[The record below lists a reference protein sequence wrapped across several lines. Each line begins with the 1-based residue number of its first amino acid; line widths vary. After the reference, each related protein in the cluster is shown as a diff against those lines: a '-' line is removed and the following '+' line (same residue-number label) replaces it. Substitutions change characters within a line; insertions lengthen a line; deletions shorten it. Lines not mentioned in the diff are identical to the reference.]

1 MKQGLRLYIMGEQVD
16 LSSQPDILYNYVVDD
31 IMNPSVV
38 RNSFSKTITIP
49 GTDRNNRI
57 FNQYWNLE
65 RVNFDDGFRANRKNT
80 FSIYKDSTL
89 YETGYCRLDKITR
102 NLGRITYQLSLFGG
116 LGDFLYSLAYSDD
129 ASAGEGRQKKL
140 SDLIYRYEEGGEIV
154 DFDFTINKDT
164 VKEAWDNINSYYSK
178 WKFLNFAP
186 AYNGLPSD
194 FDANK
199 VLINVQGATQPPAG
213 TRPAYNRKSGMS
225 IITATTVDG
234 SAFTAYNGYVLAE
247 MDSEK
252 VESEMREFRSYLQR
266 PVFRVKEIIKA
277 CCDPENNGGY
287 TVHLDPDFF
296 NFENP
301 YWEESWITLPM
312 LTSFDYVGSTE
323 SETATARLEPPVTGM
338 TTTGTSG
345 YWEDRRF
352 VISDHESSRPMQL
365 TVDFDLEAILSSI
378 PGGTLYPSARQW
390 SGAEK
395 HYMSS
400 ILVQLVAYDA
410 FGKPVA
416 GSDVYNLT
424 SSFGTRRTGSDGR
437 QIQNI
442 IPVPSD
448 YDYKIPYGNTY
459 ITETSGFAPRDGRY
473 VWGNG
478 FRMTIKNVPSTAYVK
493 LLVTKLYKTQ
503 QSQYNSW
510 KYLWKRN
517 SAPGQVTTYEGYSL
531 VGFDVTVKSV
541 EVSFQTE
548 ESIRTNSKFAKTTV
562 LGTDYSP
569 ADFLLSYCKQFGMFF
584 VKDVAKMEVDILTR
598 RNFFKRDEVVNI
610 QDLIDRASDMTIT
623 PIPFDKK
630 WYKWSVDYEDSEYGE
645 AYEKLYGEVFG
656 SKTVNTQYNFNNSTE
671 EVLGD
676 TILKGAVQATE
687 RSPYYCYN
695 PNSPAVG
702 AWYYNGFKYLL
713 FDSNDN
719 TNTTDMEVPNTGTI
733 DLYSG
738 MTEYKYYDLFDK
750 VQLHKEDNGS
760 SEGAN
765 VLLFFN
771 GYQDL
776 TVNEKNLGYIISDD
790 TSVGAILNESRPCW
804 LWSATDTDIN
814 GDSICIHITQAP
826 KFSRY
831 VMYPTSGYITKSW
844 DFGLPNELFVPGAVN
859 IEEGTIY
866 SQAWD
871 SYISDLYNE
880 NTRIVECKM
889 RLIGKPSIDWL
900 RRFYFFDG
908 GIYRMLSITDWNMSQ
923 YGLTKVKFVKVQ
935 DLDNYDMLPMTN
947 TPTIKLTLSKYN
959 IAATG
964 ETIEWHVTVSDGGHW
979 YMEYPSELL
988 VTGLDERGGAEGNAS
1003 GTIEF
1008 PANPNTNQS
1017 MTYAIRVFADPS
1029 SDSVEVEQGYAAFYA
1044 NRLDPSYVIPAS
1056 GGSTQWRVYSEVP
1069 WTAYTQNSGY
1079 ASISPSTGD
1088 ATEGTIITFTMNANP
1103 DYSRRYANLILTNG
1117 AGQINYKYA
1126 VYQEAAEGHNISMN
1140 PTGFLYLPASGTSR
1154 TFTVNATDP
1163 WRFYSYG
1170 IATTDL
1176 PDPRN
1181 VPSSVT
1187 AFTYTLA
1194 ANTGATKFDMPWV
1207 ELVDYSAQR
1216 SGYAY
1221 IYQWP
1226 TFALYYNSMEGGYSG
1241 TLQPSNPNG
1250 FLDPN
1255 GQSVLVSENV
1265 YREHKPG
1272 NNLYQPFNYTFEMAF
1287 PEVIDTITSGA
1298 FEDCTGLTGIHC
1310 EGIFQIGPRSFK
1322 GCTNL
1327 TGITMSDVQIIGDNA
1342 FEGCNALTVSL
1353 PPYLSSIGADVF
1365 SGTTFTEITFQNTS
1379 AWWGSVGKDANWLR
1393 GSNITIVHC
1402 TDMDV
1407 PANS

>member
-38 RNSFSKTITIP
+38 RNSFSKTISIP

-65 RVNFDDGFRANRKNT
+65 RINFEEGFRANRKNT

-89 YETGYCRLDKITR
+89 YETGYCKLDKITR
-102 NLGRITYQLSLFGG
+102 NLGKITYQLSLFGG
-116 LGDFLYSLAYSDD
+116 LGDFLYSLAYADD
-129 ASAGEGRQKKL
+129 ASAGEGQQKKL
-140 SDLIYRYEEGGEIV
+140 SDLIYRYGKGGEIV
-154 DFDFTINKDT
+154 DFDFTINKET
-164 VKEAWDNINSYYSK
+164 VKEAWDNIDSDSSK
-178 WKFLNFAP
+178 WGFLNFAP

-199 VLINVQGATQPPAG
+199 VLINVQGTTQPSSG
-213 TRPAYNRKSGMS
+213 TRPSSYARRQGMS

-266 PVFRVKEIIKA
+266 PVFRVKEIINA
-277 CCDPENNGGY
+277 CCNPENNGGY

-296 NFENP
+296 NSENP
-301 YWEESWITLPM
+301 YWEESWVTLPM

-323 SETATARLEPPVTGM
+323 SETATATLELPATG
-338 TTTGTSG
+338 TTTSG

-352 VISDHESSRPMQL
+352 AISEHESTRPMQL
-365 TVDFDLEAILSSI
+365 TVDFDLEAVLSSN
-378 PGGTLYPSARQW
+378 PGVTLYPT
-390 SGAEK
+390 AEK
-395 HYMSS
+395 LYMSS

-410 FGKPVA
+410 FGRPIA

-424 SSFGTRRTGSDGR
+424 STFGTRRGGSDGR
-437 QIQNI
+437 QTINI

-448 YDYKIPYGNTY
+448 YDYSIPYGNTFV
-459 ITETSGFAPRDGRY
+459 TETRGFAPRDGRY
-473 VWGNG
+473 LWGSG

-493 LLVTKLYKTQ
+493 LLVTKLYKTEK
-503 QSQYNSW
+503 SQYDSW

-517 SAPGQVTTYEGYSL
+517 AAPGQVTTYEKYSI

-541 EVSFQTE
+541 EVSFQTD
-548 ESIRTNSKFAKTTV
+548 ESVRTNSKFTKDTI

-610 QDLIDRASDMTIT
+610 QGLIDRASDMTIT

-645 AYEKLYGEVFG
+645 AYEKLYGDVFG
-656 SKTVNTQYNFNNSTE
+656 SKVINTQYNFNNSTE

-695 PNSPAVG
+695 PNSPTVG

-713 FDSNDN
+713 FDTNDN
-719 TNTTDMEVPNTGTI
+719 TNTTDMEVSSTGTI

-750 VQLHKEDNGS
+750 VQLHTEGNGS
-760 SEGAN
+760 SEGSN

-771 GYQDL
+771 GYQNL

-790 TSVGAILNESRPCW
+790 TTVGAILNESRPCW

-814 GDSICIHITQAP
+814 GDNICIHITQAP

-831 VMYPTSGYITKSW
+831 VMSPATGYITKSW
-844 DFGLPNELFVPGAVN
+844 DFGMPNELFVPGAVN

-889 RLIGKPSIDWL
+889 RLTGKPSIDWL

-935 DLDNYDMLPMTN
+935 DLNNYDMLPIAN
-947 TPTIKLTLSKYN
+947 TPIINLTLSKYD
-959 IAATG
+959 IAAMG
-964 ETIEWHVTVSDGGHW
+964 ETIEWNVTVSDGGYW
-979 YMEYPSELL
+979 YMEYPSDIT
-988 VTGLDERGGAEGNAS
+988 VTGLDAYRGAQGNAS
-1003 GTIEF
+1003 GTITF
-1008 PANPNTNQS
+1008 PANPNTNQPT
-1017 MTYAIRVFADPS
+1017 TYTFKVFSNLS
-1029 SDSVEVEQGYAAFYA
+1029 SDSVEVEQGHGSFYA
-1044 NRLDPSYVIPAS
+1044 NRLDPGYIIPAE
-1056 GGSTQWRVYSEVP
+1056 GGSTQWQVYSETP

-1088 ATEGTIITFTMNANP
+1088 ATEGTVITFTMSANL
-1103 DYSRRYANLILTNG
+1103 DYSRRSANMILTNG
-1117 AGQINYKYA
+1117 EGQITYNYA
-1126 VYQEAAEGHNISMN
+1126 VYQEAAEEHSISMS
-1140 PTGFLYLPASGTSR
+1140 PTGSVYMPASQTSR
-1154 TFTVNATDP
+1154 KFTVDATDT
-1163 WRFYSYG
+1163 WKFHSDG
-1170 IATTDL
+1170 IGTTDL
-1176 PDPRN
+1176 PDPLN
-1181 VPSSVT
+1181 VSPALT
-1187 AFTYTLA
+1187 TFQYTLA
-1194 ANTGATKFDMPWV
+1194 ANTGATKYDRAWA
-1207 ELVDYSAQR
+1207 ELSEYPEER

-1221 IYQWP
+1221 VYQMP
-1226 TFALYYNSMEGGYSG
+1226 TFALYYNSTQN

-1265 YREHKPG
+1265 HREHKPE
-1272 NNLYQPFNYTFEMAF
+1272 NNLYQPYYYDYEMAF
-1287 PEVIDTITSGA
+1287 PEAVETITDGA
-1298 FEDCTGLTGIHC
+1298 FEGCTGLTSIHC
-1310 EGIFQIGPRSFK
+1310 DGVTQIGPRSFK

-1327 TGITMSDVQIIGDNA
+1327 TGITMSDVQTIGNNA
-1342 FEGCNALTVSL
+1342 FEGCEYLGVSL
-1353 PPYLSSIGADVF
+1353 PPNVSSIGADVF
-1365 SGTTFTEITFQNTS
+1365 SGTTFTEIYYEDTAQR
-1379 AWWGSVGKDANWLR
+1379 WRSVQKDTNWLR
-1393 GSNITIVHC
+1393 GSNITTVYC
-1402 TDMDV
+1402 TDTDI
-1407 PANS
+1407 PASS